1 MRISIITVTQE
12 GDNIAEILKKTI
24 GGDIDMISR
33 QDVERLFTE
42 REAFIFIG
50 AMGICVRTIAPLIG
64 DKHTDPAVICVDST
78 GRNVISVLSG
88 HVGGAN
94 QLTREVA
101 AAIGA
106 MPVITTQSDNQGL
119 WALDTIG
126 EDFDWKA
133 VPNNGM
139 NDIITTFVNRR
150 PTALWLE
157 NTRPRNRPFG
167 GNTPRTCHHSEQ

>member
-12 GDNIAEILKKTI
+12 GDNIAETLKKTI

-50 AMGICVRTIAPLIG
+50 AMGICVRTIAPLID

-126 EDFDWKA
+126 EDFGWKA
-133 VPNNGM
+133 VP
-139 NDIITTFVNRR
+139 ITV
-150 PTALWLE
+150 
-157 NTRPRNRPFG
+157 
-167 GNTPRTCHHSEQ
+167 